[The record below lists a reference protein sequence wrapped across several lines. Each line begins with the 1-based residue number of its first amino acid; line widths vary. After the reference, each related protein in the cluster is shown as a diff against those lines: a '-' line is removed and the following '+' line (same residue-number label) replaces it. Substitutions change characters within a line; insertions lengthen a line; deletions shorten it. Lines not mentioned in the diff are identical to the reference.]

1 MMVLTSRE
9 ISMTTRLETRS
20 SPVRLAFAGLVFGV
34 AGLVGTAAP
43 AAASE
48 AELACGSPREPI
60 QQMLT
65 LASQDPD
72 LKVFVLE
79 GEEAKVYLNLV
90 NNVAPRTE
98 YRGEAVVGLE
108 RKDGSAVIGLLRDH
122 GKVLCTFVVLAPLMH
137 HSAFATARNGV

>member
-1 MMVLTSRE
+1 
-9 ISMTTRLETRS
+9 MTTRLETRS
-20 SPVRLAFAGLVFGV
+20 SPLRLAWAGLAVGL
-34 AGLVGTAAP
+34 AGLCFGTAAR
-43 AAASE
+43 AAAAE
-48 AELACGSPREPI
+48 PELACGSPREPI

-65 LASQDPD
+65 MASQDPD

-137 HSAFATARNGV
+137 HSAFATARNAA